1 MDNFHI
7 LSWWSKLSSNKQ
19 KIWLSIFIE
28 NMNVNEEKIEEK
40 EYLEKKFENENEFNK
55 KICEDDLFDSKINEN
70 EPLFERRNVIKTG
83 YLDQKLKK
91 RSKSMPVFIDKIGSK
106 MKLSKSMEEFIN
118 DKLKETRIYLKETE
132 KSLEEVNK
140 LNKRQGRIR
149 DLTYNIDFK
158 RGDSNND
165 LYLSDF

>member
-1 MDNFHI
+1 
-7 LSWWSKLSSNKQ
+7 
-19 KIWLSIFIE
+19 
-28 NMNVNEEKIEEK
+28 
-40 EYLEKKFENENEFNK
+40 
-55 KICEDDLFDSKINEN
+55 
-70 EPLFERRNVIKTG
+70 
-83 YLDQKLKK
+83 
-91 RSKSMPVFIDKIGSK
+91 

-149 DLTYNIDFK
+149 DLTYNVDFK
-158 RGDSNND
+158 RGDSNSD